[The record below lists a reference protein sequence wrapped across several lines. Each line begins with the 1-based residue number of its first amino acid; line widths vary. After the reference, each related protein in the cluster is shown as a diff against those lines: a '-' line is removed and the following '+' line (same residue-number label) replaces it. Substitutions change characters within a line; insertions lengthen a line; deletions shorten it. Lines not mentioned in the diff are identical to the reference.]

1 MTGRAAQKAEAIKL
15 VVLDVDG
22 VMTDGTLVYGRAA
35 ESESKS
41 FNVKDGLGI
50 KLLQRQGIEVAI
62 ITGRLSE
69 AVERR
74 AQELE
79 ITMLLQGREDK
90 GAALRELLDIMALEP
105 VTVAYMGDDL
115 PDLAAIKLAGLAAC
129 PCDATE
135 AVLKKVDWVAPA
147 SGGHGAVRALCDF
160 ILTAQGHLP
169 AIYETFQ

>member
-22 VMTDGTLVYGRAA
+22 VMTDGTLTYGSAA

-50 KLLQRQGIEVAI
+50 KLLQRQGIQVAI
-62 ITGRLSE
+62 ITGRHSE

-79 ITMLLQGREDK
+79 IKMLVQGREDK
-90 GAALRELLDIMALEP
+90 GAALRELLDSMALDP
-105 VTVAYMGDDL
+105 AAAAYMGDDL
-115 PDLAAIKLAGLAAC
+115 PDLAALKLAGLATC

-135 AVLKKVDWVAPA
+135 AVLRQADWVAPEA
-147 SGGHGAVRALCDF
+147 GGRGAVRALCDF

-169 AIYETFQ
+169 AAYETFQ

>member
-1 MTGRAAQKAEAIKL
+1 VTGRAAQKAESIKL

-22 VMTDGTLVYGRAA
+22 VMTDGTLTYASTA

-50 KLLQRQGIEVAI
+50 KLLQRQGIQVAI
-62 ITGRLSE
+62 ITGRHSE

-79 ITMLLQGREDK
+79 IKMLVQGREDK
-90 GAALRELLDIMALEP
+90 GAALRELLDSIALDP
-105 VTVAYMGDDL
+105 AAAAYMGDDL
-115 PDLAAIKLAGLAAC
+115 PDLAALKLAGLATC

-135 AVLKKVDWVAPA
+135 AVLRQADWVAPEA
-147 SGGHGAVRALCDF
+147 GGRGAVRALCDF

-169 AIYETFQ
+169 AAYETFQ